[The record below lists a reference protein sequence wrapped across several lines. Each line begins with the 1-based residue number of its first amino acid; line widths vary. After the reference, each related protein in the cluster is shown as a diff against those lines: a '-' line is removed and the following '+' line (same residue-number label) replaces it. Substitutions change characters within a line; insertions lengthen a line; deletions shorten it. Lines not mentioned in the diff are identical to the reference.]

1 MKYKINK
8 GFIVQKV
15 GDKSTIFDGE
25 ESALYT
31 FNRMGSIIFDKI
43 KQGWDKERIVS
54 YLAKRYSITKQTAE
68 DDFDEFTKELI
79 KSKIIKKI

>member
-1 MKYKINK
+1 MKFKINK

-31 FNRMGSIIFDKI
+31 FNRTGSVIFDKL
-43 KQGWDKERIVS
+43 KLDWDKEKIVN
-54 YLAKRYSITKQTAE
+54 YLAKLYLIAKQAAE
-68 DDFDEFTKELI
+68 NDFDEFTDELI
-79 KSKIIKKI
+79 KSKIIKKA

>member
-1 MKYKINK
+1 MKFKINK

-31 FNRMGSIIFDKI
+31 FNRIGSVIFNKI
-43 KQGWDKERIVS
+43 RQGWDKEKIVKFLS
-54 YLAKRYSITKQTAE
+54 KTYVIREETAGK
-68 DDFDEFTKELI
+68 DFDEFTKKLI
-79 KSKIIKKI
+79 KSKIIKKA

>member
-1 MKYKINK
+1 MKYKLNK

-31 FNRMGSIIFDKI
+31 FNKTGSLIFSKIKAGWDEDKI
-43 KQGWDKERIVS
+43 ADLISKT
-54 YLAKRYSITKQTAE
+54 YSIQKKPALK
-68 DDFDEFTKELI
+68 DVNDFVKDLI
-79 KSKIIKKI
+79 KSKIITKV

>member
-15 GDKSTIFDGE
+15 GNKQTIFDGE

-31 FNRMGSIIFDKI
+31 FNKTGSLIFEKI
-43 KQGWDKERIVS
+43 KLGWEKEKI
-54 YLAKRYSITKQTAE
+54 APTKSARRNKQPC
-68 DDFDEFTKELI
+68 TKTRGAVQ
-79 KSKIIKKI
+79 

>member
-31 FNRMGSIIFDKI
+31 FNKTASVIFAKI
-43 KQGWDKERIVS
+43 KSGWEKERIIN
-54 YLAKRYSITKQTAE
+54 YLAKFYSIKKEVAE
-68 DDFDEFTKELI
+68 KDFDDFAKDLI
-79 KSKIIKKI
+79 KSKIITKI

>member
-31 FNRMGSIIFDKI
+31 FNKTGAVIFEKLR
-43 KQGWDKERIVS
+43 QGWDKEKIVGFLS
-54 YLAKRYSITKQTAE
+54 KAYAIKEKTAGADFDQFTKQ
-68 DDFDEFTKELI
+68 LI
-79 KSKIIKKI
+79 KAKIIKKI

>member
-1 MKYKINK
+1 MKFKINK

-31 FNRMGSIIFDKI
+31 FNKTGTLIFDKL
-43 KQGWDKERIVS
+43 KLGWDADKIIKLMS
-54 YLAKRYSITKQTAE
+54 KTYSIGEKEAKK
-68 DDFDEFTKELI
+68 DFDEFTKGLI
-79 KSKIIKKI
+79 KSKIIKRI

>member
-8 GFIVQKV
+8 GFIIQKV
-15 GDKSTIFDGE
+15 GNKQTIFDGE

-31 FNRMGSIIFDKI
+31 FNKTGSIIFEKI
-43 KQGWDKERIVS
+43 KLGWDKDKVVNFLS
-54 YLAKRYSITKQTAE
+54 STYSISIDEAE
-68 DDFDEFTKELI
+68 ADFEEFINELL

>member
-15 GDKSTIFDGE
+15 GNKQTIFDGE

-31 FNRMGSIIFDKI
+31 FNKTGSLIFEKI
-43 KQGWDKERIVS
+43 KLEWEKEKIVS
-54 YLAKRYSITKQTAE
+54 YISKTFSITEKEAGE
-68 DDFDEFTKELI
+68 DFDEFTKELLN
-79 KSKIIKKI
+79 SKIIRKI

>member
-25 ESALYT
+25 ESVLYT
-31 FNRMGSIIFDKI
+31 FNKTGAAIFEKI
-43 KQGWDKERIVS
+43 KFGWDKDKIVS
-54 YLAKRYSITKQTAE
+54 FLSKTYSINLKKAE
-68 DDFDEFTKELI
+68 EDFDEFMTELI
-79 KSKIIKKI
+79 KSKIIKNL

>member
-15 GDKSTIFDGE
+15 GNKSTIFDGE

-31 FNRMGSIIFDKI
+31 FNKTGVLIFDKI
-43 KQGWDKERIVS
+43 KLGWDKEKILKLIS
-54 YLAKRYSITKQTAE
+54 KTYSISDKTAQK
-68 DDFDEFTKELI
+68 DFAEFTRELI
-79 KSKIIKKI
+79 KSRIIKKI

>member
-31 FNRMGSIIFDKI
+31 FNKTASVIFGKI
-43 KQGWDKERIVS
+43 KAGWEKEKIVD
-54 YLAKRYSITKQTAE
+54 YVAKIYSVKKEVAE
-68 DDFDEFTKELI
+68 KDFDELIKELI
-79 KSKIIKKI
+79 KSKIITKD